1 MREDSDTAKGQ
12 LLRAEHL
19 FYVTLKYTRTADVIR
34 NAIKRL
40 ISGLDYT
47 VEDMLEMKKTKNIPT
62 IPLMRVDLLKKVFPR
77 DKKVNEL
84 IEFYYLLRRIDKSRY
99 EVKEEFRKNVAL
111 VADGEVVNIERLKEF
126 LNKTKEFVEIYSRK

>member
-40 ISGLDYT
+40 ISALDYT
-47 VEDMLEMKKTKNIPT
+47 VEDMLEAKKIKNMPP
-62 IPLMRVDLLKKVFPR
+62 IPLMRVDLLKKAYPK
-77 DKKVNEL
+77 DKKALEL
-84 IEFYYLLRRIDKSRY
+84 IDFYYLLRRIDKSRF

-111 VADGEVVNIERLKEF
+111 VADGETVNIERLKEF
-126 LNKTKEFVEIYSRK
+126 LNKTKEFVEIYSKK

>member
-12 LLRAEHL
+12 MVRGEHL

-40 ISGLDYT
+40 ISALDYT
-47 VEDMLEMKKTKNIPT
+47 VEDMLEIKKVKNIPP
-62 IPLMRVDLLKKVFPR
+62 IPLMRVDLLKKIYPK

-84 IEFYYLLRRIDKSRY
+84 IEFYYLLRRIDKSRFD
-99 EVKEEFRKNVAL
+99 VKEEFRKNVAL
-111 VADGEVVNIERLKEF
+111 IADGETVNIERLKEF
-126 LNKTKEFVEIYSRK
+126 LNKTREFVELYSKK

>member
-1 MREDSDTAKGQ
+1 MREESDTAKGQ

-40 ISGLDYT
+40 ISALDYT
-47 VEDMLEMKKTKNIPT
+47 VEDMLEIKRVKNMPT
-62 IPLMRVDLLKKVFPR
+62 IPLMRVDLLKNVYVR

-84 IEFYYLLRRIDKSRY
+84 MEFYYLLRRIDKSKY
-99 EVKEEFRKNVAL
+99 DVKEEFRKNVAL
-111 VADGEVVNIERLKEF
+111 IADGEVVNIERLKEF
-126 LNKTKEFVEIYSRK
+126 LHKTKEFVDLYSKK

>member
-40 ISGLDYT
+40 ISALDYT
-47 VEDMLEMKKTKNIPT
+47 VEDMLEAKKIKNMPP
-62 IPLMRVDLLKKVFPR
+62 IPLMRVDLLKKAFPK
-77 DKKVNEL
+77 DKKALEL
-84 IEFYYLLRRIDKSRY
+84 IDFYYLLRRIDKSRF

-111 VADGEVVNIERLKEF
+111 VADGETVNIERLKEF
-126 LNKTKEFVEIYSRK
+126 LHKTKEFVEIYSKK

>member
-1 MREDSDTAKGQ
+1 MQEDSDNARGQ

-40 ISGLDYT
+40 ITALDRT
-47 VEDMLEMKKTKNIPT
+47 VEDMLEMKKVKNMPQ
-62 IPLMRVDLLKKVFPR
+62 IPLMRVELLRNTFLK

-84 IEFYYLLRRIDKSRY
+84 IEFYYMLRKIDKSRF

-111 VADGEVVNIERLKEF
+111 IADGEIVNIERLKGF
-126 LNKTKEFVEIYSRK
+126 LNKTKEFVELYSRK

>member
-1 MREDSDTAKGQ
+1 MREDSDNAKGQ

-40 ISGLDYT
+40 ISALDYT
-47 VEDMLEMKKTKNIPT
+47 VEDMLEMKKIKDMPT
-62 IPLMRVDLLKKVFPR
+62 IPLMRVDMIKKTHPK
-77 DKKVNEL
+77 DKKALEL
-84 IEFYYLLRRIDKSRY
+84 IEFYYLLRRIDKSRF

-111 VADGEVVNIERLKEF
+111 IADGETVNIERLKEF
-126 LNKTKEFVEIYSRK
+126 LNKTKEFVELYSKK

>member
-1 MREDSDTAKGQ
+1 MREDSDNAKGQ

-40 ISGLDYT
+40 ISALDYT
-47 VEDMLEMKKTKNIPT
+47 VEDMLEAKKTKNIPT
-62 IPLMRVDLLKKVFPR
+62 IPLMRVDLLKKIYPK

-99 EVKEEFRKNVAL
+99 DVKEEFRKNVAL
-111 VADGEVVNIERLKEF
+111 IAEGEVVNIERLKEF
-126 LNKTKEFVEIYSRK
+126 LHKTKEFVELYSKK

>member
-1 MREDSDTAKGQ
+1 MREDSDNAKGQ

-40 ISGLDYT
+40 ISALDYT
-47 VEDMLEMKKTKNIPT
+47 VEDMLHAKKVKNMPT
-62 IPLMRVDLLKKVFPR
+62 IPLMRVDLLQKVYPK

-84 IEFYYLLRRIDKSRY
+84 MEFYYLLRRIDKSRFD
-99 EVKEEFRKNVAL
+99 VREEFRKNVAL
-111 VADGEVVNIERLKEF
+111 VTEGEVVNIERLKEF
-126 LNKTKEFVEIYSRK
+126 LHKTKEFVELYSEK